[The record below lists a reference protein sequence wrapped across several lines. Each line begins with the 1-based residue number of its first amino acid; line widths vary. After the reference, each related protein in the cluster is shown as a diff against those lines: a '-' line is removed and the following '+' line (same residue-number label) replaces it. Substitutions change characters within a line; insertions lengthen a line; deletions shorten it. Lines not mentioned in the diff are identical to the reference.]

1 MADAMAVKM
10 VNAIART
17 IPTVASFGA
26 MCPLLD
32 QIDVAM
38 PDLEGRIG
46 RDV

>member
-10 VNAIART
+10 VNAIA

>member
-1 MADAMAVKM
+1 MAVRM

-17 IPTVASFGA
+17 IPATVAGFGA